1 MVDFSYMWLHFSFLT
16 GSVICFFVMGS
27 MVIGAVLGL
36 HHSQVVRVRVYGG
49 CGVDLL
55 LVRGVGELKYG
66 DLPLPGPPPDH
77 RDNLQ
82 VRVGLLLLPGPA
94 VLPRGMSTGAREAP
108 SMPFS
113 SMR

>member
-1 MVDFSYMWLHFSFLT
+1 MWLHFSFLT

-55 LVRGVGELKYG
+55 LVRGVVELEHG
-66 DLPLPGPPPDH
+66 DLSLP
-77 RDNLQ
+77 
-82 VRVGLLLLPGPA
+82 A
-94 VLPRGMSTGAREAP
+94 AP
-108 SMPFS
+108 
-113 SMR
+113 